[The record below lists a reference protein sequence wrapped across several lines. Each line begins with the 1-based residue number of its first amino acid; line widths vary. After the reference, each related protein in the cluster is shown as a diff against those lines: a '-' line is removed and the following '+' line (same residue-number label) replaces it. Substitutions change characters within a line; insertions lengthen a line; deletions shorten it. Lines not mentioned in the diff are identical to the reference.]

1 MLLAGEGANTLIGG
15 EGHDVLD
22 GGANDD
28 ILYGEYAFNS
38 QIYFQ
43 PLHSCHQGAIPCA
56 TSSTEGREMT
66 HLMEGMVMTF

>member
-1 MLLAGEGANTLIGG
+1 MLLARGGNDTLIGG

-38 QIYFQ
+38 PEFIFN
-43 PLHSCHQGAIPCA
+43 PFTPAIRA
-56 TSSTEGREMT
+56 LSGNDLLDGGEEMT